1 MIRAAIICP
10 DEELADLLQDALT
23 PFHTRIGIARVLH
36 QYPNEAKLPPFLK
49 AAVPELIFLSA
60 EKVEDAVDVA
70 QRIKADAPGTAVI
83 AFSRACDGPTM
94 LRVLRAG
101 IKDYLALPFESRA
114 LSDMLQRVETVLVVA
129 PGSHG
134 PNAPIFAFLPAK
146 AGAGATTLAVNTSL
160 ALSRRPDVK
169 TLLVDL
175 DLNSGMVGFLLSIKP
190 EYSVTD
196 AADNAPDMDENL
208 WSKIVTSIGNL
219 DVLPAGTAKAG
230 YRIHTSQ
237 VRRMLEFAQRNYHA
251 ICVDLSGMMEKY
263 SVDLLQQMKQIF
275 LICTPEVPSVHLTC
289 AKLELLRTLELDD
302 RVCILVNR
310 FDKRQSSGALAKME
324 SLFQKKVFLT
334 APNAYAEVQKA
345 LVDGRPI
352 KSGSDLGLS
361 IDKLAQ
367 MMLPNLAPAP
377 APEKPRSL
385 LDSFVSRKPVAS
397 ASKHIS
403 LLGSESVS

>member
-10 DEELADLLQDALT
+10 DQELADLLQDALT

-60 EKVEDAVDVA
+60 ENGDDAVDVA
-70 QRIKADAPGTAVI
+70 TRIKADSPNTAVI

-101 IKDYLALPFESRA
+101 VKDYLALPFEGRT
-114 LSDMLQRVETVLVVA
+114 LGDMLQRIETVLVVA
-129 PGSHG
+129 PGAHG
-134 PNAPIFAFLPAK
+134 PNAPIFAFLPSK
-146 AGAGATTLAVNTSL
+146 AGAGATTLAVNCCL

-208 WSKIVTSIGNL
+208 WAKIVTSVGNL

-237 VRRMLEFAQRNYHA
+237 VRRLLEFAQRNYSA
-251 ICVDLSGMMEKY
+251 VCVDLSGMMEKY

-275 LICTPEVPSVHLTC
+275 LVCTPEVPSVHLTC
-289 AKLELLRTLELDD
+289 AKLELLRTLDLDD
-302 RVCILVNR
+302 RVSILVNR
-310 FDKRQSSGALAKME
+310 YDRRQGAAALQKME
-324 SLFQKKVFLT
+324 ALFQKKVFLT

-345 LVDGRPI
+345 LVDGRPV
-352 KSGSDLGLS
+352 KPSSDLGMS
-361 IDKLAQ
+361 IEKLAQ
-367 MMLPNLAPAP
+367 IMVPGLAPAP
-377 APEKPRSL
+377 APEKPRGL
-385 LDSFVSRKPVAS
+385 LDSLVNRKPSTA
-397 ASKHIS
+397 KQIS
-403 LLGSESVS
+403 SMLGTESVS